1 MLKKLLTILTP
12 FSFFSIMATAQGPG
26 GVPAQAWYRADLPNT
41 LFSDAGVTPAANN
54 ATVYQWNEANGAPYN
69 LVQTSSSSRPVYSI
83 NVLANFNPTV
93 TFDGSND
100 WMQFTAPAALNMIDR
115 TNGTL
120 YAAGFVNKQ
129 KASGFAGFH
138 PSMDYPGLHVFSSPY
153 RMLFYTGGPG
163 YQGLSVDTMKANMYF
178 AAGTG
183 WQNGAGAASNY
194 AAATVTVNGTRTDY
208 NGNQLY
214 NANLSTNARDLRIG
228 ADNNWGAFSGQLNEV
243 IVFEDRLTAD
253 QMDRVET
260 YLAIKYGF
268 TYAKGVQDYKNATG
282 GTVWSA
288 SLNNGYHYNIAGIA
302 RDDQGALYQKQSW
315 STNSGY
321 QVLIGVGTLANSNA
335 GNSGTLSDGQYL
347 VWGDNGLDKV
357 PNIATGDFAGLSHRF
372 AAIWKLQNTGS
383 VGTVR
388 VAWPK
393 SFSSLALIQSADAA
407 IGAGDVVT
415 DMSANEIT
423 INGLVYNFADVSLAD
438 GSYFT
443 LGAKLSAPGGVT
455 TGLLMWHKANDGT
468 VGTGAKDTWRDVSGN
483 GRDVSQ
489 NNNTAYQPL
498 LVTDASY
505 TANNK
510 KYSFN
515 FNPFYYFDGTNDFF
529 YRLDNNYFP
538 VNNSPG
544 SAYGVMFNSSVGGW
558 RTAYGWGD
566 DDPNLVRG
574 DNNYYFTRDNGTVIN
589 TGTAA
594 AMKTRPAHIGGL
606 AWRGSATGV
615 YMNLDGQIYSANY
628 SIGTIN
634 SAGNFAIGSEGYA
647 LTGSGY
653 EQFEGGIAEV
663 FAYSV
668 DHQNSTGDEKQRI
681 NSYLA
686 IKYGIT
692 LKNDAGTGTASYISS
707 ASVVVWDSAANAGY
721 NNNIAGIA
729 RDDNSAL
736 HQKQS
741 QSNQTGQQVLIGTT
755 GLVNTNELN
764 SVGLAEAQFL
774 IWGDNGLAKVPAV
787 SISGVPDINF
797 RFASVWK
804 VQNTGSVGTVRVT
817 WPAGLTNIT
826 LLQSSDPTFETVD
839 VYTNMTA
846 NTVTVNGVVYN
857 YADVTLDNGTYFTF
871 GARLNGPGGV
881 APDLRVWLRSDAG
894 FTNSEWTDFSGN
906 DNHYTQTHESRQP
919 FIADKMYNFN
929 PVVDFGTTGSDA
941 RFMVLPAGK
950 PYTANGTNS
959 TLFTATV
966 SKSKAGYTD
975 IIGFGGTTTTDL
987 LINANE
993 PVFTKMD
1000 NNVVLYPYTTNPG
1013 FATTQAHTLYL
1024 DDVSFTVGT
1033 AGIKYGKNGQLAT
1046 VNTTFAAGY
1055 ADFADGS
1062 ILGAQPEVRNGYIGE
1077 VIAYQRDISEAEKRR
1092 VRTYVAVK
1100 YGITL
1105 MHDYVAANNS
1115 VFWDTTLNTG
1125 YNNNIAGI
1133 ARDDDGS
1140 LYQKQSNSINPG
1152 NQVLI
1157 STTGLGNSNAAN
1169 TGSLLNQQFLVWGD
1183 NGLAKS
1189 PTIPITGIPDVNHRF
1204 AAVWKVQNTNSLGT
1218 VRVAWKNVYAHLKL
1232 IQSADEDFNNTDVVT
1247 SMSGVQTV
1255 NGVEY
1260 AYADVTLSN
1269 GQYFTFVAFIQ
1280 APGGVTEGMLMWHKA
1295 NDNLGAAGARDIW
1308 NDVSGNERHVYQP
1321 NNTSYQPLLVA
1332 DATHVADNRNY
1343 FFNYNPFYYFDGIN
1357 DFFFNEEINYFPAA
1371 NSPGSVYG
1379 VMHNSGLGGY
1389 RSPYTWGDDDPGLQK
1404 GDNFYYFFRDNGAYV
1419 SQNLNLSS
1427 VPVHIGALHWRGA
1440 SNGLYLDFNGRIYAN
1455 EAANIGNIQ
1464 SPASNLNFAIGSE
1477 GFDLD
1482 GDGNEPYQGG
1492 IAEVF
1497 AYSVDHR
1504 NSTGDELARINSYL
1518 ALKYGITLSNAD
1530 GTASIDYLNSQSQNI
1545 YAADADFRFNIAGI
1559 GHDFI
1564 SDLHQKQSRSVN
1576 TNTNGQ
1582 ITIGLGEIAAS
1593 NALNGN
1599 ELTDGQFMVW
1609 GDNGVATPMSETAGT
1624 YILLDYAGH
1633 NYSRRMNRIWKVQN
1647 TGVTDAVTISFPVA
1661 SVGTTTLTE
1670 NDACAAYVL
1679 VYAEDAGFTTN
1690 VGVTPLTVADTAYEV
1705 SFNFPDG
1712 VSYFTFAKATPV
1724 TIGKVHLPAAMEI
1737 TNETMPNCGVGSAWS
1752 YFRKSDD
1759 VTLKLLA
1766 TSDVT
1771 TTPLTVAITPEGTEY
1786 DDGTRLTRMMPRITT
1801 VIDASSGTYTGVKV
1815 RVYYHTDELSA
1826 TQVPGALTNSW
1837 FKYNGAAE
1845 DVLADLYGDGKFDA
1859 GSATALIPDDS
1870 GIEDGVHY
1878 VEFHNLTS
1886 FSSFVYVSSTLNLYE
1901 VLPVNLTAFKA
1912 TVQGNHVVLKWT
1924 TASESNNR
1932 GFYVERS
1939 ADAVNW
1945 SALGFVTS
1953 KAAGGNSVYSIDYSF
1968 SDQSPLST
1976 RSYYRLKQVDIDD
1989 NFQYS
1994 AVRMVNLGSAGMITV
2009 LPNPVQNMLI
2019 VRGLEG
2025 PSTVTVFDV
2034 NGRMMK
2040 MVQTRQDAAIQID
2053 VSQWPAGMYIVK
2065 TADGFGNKGL
2075 LKVIKQ

>member
-1 MLKKLLTILTP
+1 MLRKLLVISI
-12 FSFFSIMATAQGPG
+12 FVSFFSITAKAQAPG

-41 LFSDAGVTPAANN
+41 LFSDAGTTPAASD

-69 LVQTSSSSRPVYSI
+69 LVQTSASARPVYS
-83 NVLANFNPTV
+83 NTVLANFNPTV

-100 WMQFTAPAALNMIDR
+100 WMQFTAPAAVNIIDR

-120 YAAGFVNKQ
+120 YAAGYVNKQ

-163 YQGLSVDTMKANMYF
+163 FQGLSVDTMKANMYF

-183 WQNGAGAASNY
+183 WQNEAGTTTSY
-194 AAATVTVNGTRTDY
+194 AAATVSVNGTRIDY

-243 IVFEDRLTAD
+243 MVFEDRLTPD

-268 TYAKGVQDYKNATG
+268 TYAKGLQDYKNAASEI
-282 GTVWSA
+282 VWNA
-288 SLNNGYHYNIAGIA
+288 TLNNGYHYNIAGIA

-321 QVLIGVGTLANSNA
+321 QVLIGVGTLANTNA
-335 GNSGTLSDGQYL
+335 DNSGTLTDGQYL

-357 PNIATGDFAGLSHRF
+357 PNVATSDFAGLSHHF
-372 AAIWKLQNTGS
+372 AAIWKVQNTGS

-393 SFSSLALIQSADAA
+393 SFSNLALIQSADAVIDA
-407 IGAGDVVT
+407 DDVVT

-423 INGLVYNFADVSLAD
+423 INGQVYNYADVTLDD

-443 LGAKLSAPGGVT
+443 LAAKLSAPGGVT

-468 VGTGAKDTWRDVSGN
+468 VGTGAKNIWRDISGN
-483 GRDVSQ
+483 GRDVTQ
-489 NNNTAYQPL
+489 NNNINNQPQL
-498 LVTDASY
+498 ITDASY

-515 FNPFYYFDGTNDFF
+515 FNPFYYFDGSNDFF
-529 YRLDNNYFP
+529 YRMGNDYFP

-574 DNNYYFTRDNGTVIN
+574 DNNYYFTRDNGTVVN
-589 TGTAA
+589 TGSAA

-606 AWRGSATGV
+606 AWRGNTSGV
-615 YMNLDGQIYSANY
+615 YLNLDGQIYSANY

-634 SAGNFAIGSEGYA
+634 SAGNFVIGAEGYGV
-647 LTGSGY
+647 TGNAT
-653 EQFEGGIAEV
+653 EQFQGGIAEV

-668 DHQNSTGDEKQRI
+668 DHQNSAGDEKQRI

-692 LKNDAGTGTASYISS
+692 LKNDAGTATASYLSS
-707 ASVVVWDSAANAGY
+707 ASEVVWDVAANAGY

-755 GLVNTNELN
+755 GLANTNEQN
-764 SVGLAEAQFL
+764 SVGLEESQFL
-774 IWGDNGLAKVPAV
+774 LWGDNGLAKVPAV
-787 SISGVPDINF
+787 SISDVPDINF
-797 RFASVWK
+797 RFAAVWK

-826 LLQSSDPTFETVD
+826 LLQSSDPGFETVEA
-839 VYTNMTA
+839 YTSMTA
-846 NTVTVNGVVYN
+846 NTITVNGVVYN
-857 YADVTLDNGTYFTF
+857 YADVTLDDGTYFTF

-894 FTNSEWTDFSGN
+894 FTNAEWTDFSGN
-906 DNHYTQTHESRQP
+906 DNHYTQTNESRQP
-919 FIADKMYNFN
+919 FMADKMFNFN
-929 PVVDFGTTGSDA
+929 PVVDFGTTGADA
-941 RFMVLPAGK
+941 RFMVLPVGK
-950 PYTANGTNS
+950 PYTANGSNS
-959 TLFTATV
+959 TLFTASL
-966 SKSKAGYTD
+966 SKSKSGYTD
-975 IIGFGGTTTTDL
+975 IIGFGGTTTGSG

-1000 NNVVLYPYTTNPG
+1000 NNVLLYPYTTNPG
-1013 FATTQAHTLYL
+1013 FAPTQAHTLYL

-1033 AGIKYGKNGQLAT
+1033 AGIKYGKNGELRTANAT
-1046 VNTTFAAGY
+1046 VAAGN

-1062 ILGAQPEVRNGYIGE
+1062 VLGAQIEPRNGYIGE
-1077 VIAYQRDISEAEKRR
+1077 VIAYQRDLDEAEKKR
-1092 VRTYVAVK
+1092 VRSYVAIK

-1105 MHDYVAANNS
+1105 LHDYVAADNS
-1115 VFWDTTLNTG
+1115 IFWDTTFNTG

-1157 STTGLGNSNAAN
+1157 STTGLANSNAAN
-1169 TGSLLNQQFLVWGD
+1169 TGSLADRQFLVWGD
-1183 NGLAKS
+1183 NGMAKS

-1204 AAVWKVQNTNSLGT
+1204 AAVWKVQNTNSIGT

-1232 IQSADEDFNNTDVVT
+1232 IQSDDETFDISDVVT
-1247 SMSGVQTV
+1247 DMSGVQTV
-1255 NGVEY
+1255 DGVEY
-1260 AYADVTLSN
+1260 AYADVTLAD
-1269 GQYFTFVAFIQ
+1269 GQYFTFAAFIQ
-1280 APGGVTEGMLMWHKA
+1280 APGGVTEGLLMWHKA

-1308 NDVSGNERHVYQP
+1308 NDVSGNEKHVYQP
-1321 NNTSYQPLLVA
+1321 NNTAYQPVLIT

-1343 FFNYNPFYYFDGIN
+1343 FFNYNPFYYFDGTN
-1357 DFFFNEEINYFPAA
+1357 DFFYNEGINYFPAT

-1379 VMHNSGLGGY
+1379 VMQNSGLGGY
-1389 RSPYTWGDDDPGLQK
+1389 RSPITWGDDDPSLQK
-1404 GDNFYYFFRDNGAYV
+1404 GDNFYHFFRDNGAYV
-1419 SQNLNLSS
+1419 SQNLNLNS
-1427 VPVHIGALHWRGA
+1427 VPAHIGALHWRGA

-1455 EAANIGNIQ
+1455 ELANIGALQ

-1477 GFDLD
+1477 GYDLD
-1482 GDGNEPYQGG
+1482 GDGNEQYQGG

-1504 NSTGDELARINSYL
+1504 NSTGDEMARINSYL
-1518 ALKYGITLSNAD
+1518 ALKYGITLNNAD
-1530 GTASIDYLNSQSQNI
+1530 GTASIDYLNSQSQII
-1545 YAADADFRFNIAGI
+1545 YAADATFRYNIAGI

-1564 SDLHQKQSRSVN
+1564 SALHQKQSRSVN

-1582 ITIGLGEIAAS
+1582 VTIGLGEIAAS
-1593 NALNGN
+1593 NALNDHA
-1599 ELTDGQFMVW
+1599 LADGQFLVW
-1609 GDNGVATPMSETAGT
+1609 ADNGVTTPMSETAGSYT
-1624 YILLDYAGH
+1624 ALDYAGH
-1633 NYSRRMNRIWKVQN
+1633 NFSRRMNRVWKVQN
-1647 TGVTDAVTISFPVA
+1647 TGVTDAVTISFPVT
-1661 SVGTTTLTE
+1661 SVGTTTLAE

-1679 VYAEDAGFTTN
+1679 VYADDADFTTN
-1690 VGVTPLTVADTAYEV
+1690 VGITPLTTVDTAYEV

-1724 TIGKVHLPAAMEI
+1724 TMGTVYLPAEMEI
-1737 TNETMPNCGVGSAWS
+1737 SNETIPNCGVGSAWT
-1752 YFRKSDD
+1752 YFRKSEDA
-1759 VTLKLLA
+1759 TLKLLA
-1766 TSDVT
+1766 VSDVT
-1771 TTPLTVAITPEGTEY
+1771 TTSLAVVITPEGTEY
-1786 DDGTRLTRMMPRITT
+1786 DDGTRLTRMMPRITNVT
-1801 VIDASSGTYTGVKV
+1801 DASSGSYTGVKV
-1815 RVYYHTDELSA
+1815 RVYYSPDELSA

-1837 FKYNGAAE
+1837 FKYDGAPE
-1845 DVLADLYGDGKFDA
+1845 DVMADVYNDGRFDA
-1859 GSATALIPDDS
+1859 GKAIALIPDES

-1886 FSSFVYVSSTLNLYE
+1886 FSSFVYVSSTLNLNE
-1901 VLPVNLTAFKA
+1901 VLPVSLAEFEA
-1912 TVQGNHVVLKWT
+1912 TVQGHQVLLNWT

-1945 SALGFVTS
+1945 TEVGFVAS
-1953 KAAGGNSVYSIDYSF
+1953 KAANGNSVYALNYSF
-1968 SDQSPLST
+1968 TDKSPLSA
-1976 RSYYRLKQVDIDD
+1976 RNYYRLKQVDIDD
-1989 NFQYS
+1989 KFQYS
-1994 AVRMVNLGSAGMITV
+1994 AVRMVNLGNAGTITV
-2009 LPNPVQNMLI
+2009 LPNPVQNILT

-2025 PSTVTVFDV
+2025 PSTITVFDV
-2034 NGRMMK
+2034 NGKMMK
-2040 MVQTRQDAAIQID
+2040 IVQTRQDAVVQID
-2053 VSQWPAGMYIVK
+2053 VSAWPAGIYIVK
-2065 TADGFGNKGL
+2065 TADGYGNREL
-2075 LKVIKQ
+2075 FKVMKQ